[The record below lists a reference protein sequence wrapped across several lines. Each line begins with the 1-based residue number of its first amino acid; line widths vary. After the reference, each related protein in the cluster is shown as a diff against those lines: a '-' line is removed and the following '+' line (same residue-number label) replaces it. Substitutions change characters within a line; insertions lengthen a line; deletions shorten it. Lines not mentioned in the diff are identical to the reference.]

1 MPIIEIEHKKEK
13 GPLKPTFAQ
22 KLDKQTEQTIDEE
35 EDNLNEESLLEKF
48 NREEINKEFRKRIK
62 KYYIFKVIKTP
73 CI

>member
-1 MPIIEIEHKKEK
+1 MIDLDTDKKKQNKKEVK
-13 GPLKPTFAQ
+13 HTDQ
-22 KLDKQTEQTIDEE
+22 SIDDEE
-35 EDNLNEESLLEKF
+35 DILNEESLLEKF